1 MESYPLSRLYN
12 KDFKYLQTTTMKITA
27 EDVVIM
33 SLWMQVQKLERELR
47 ENRDYSTKQELSEG
61 GRRLKKD
68 KYRSLLKRYRRAL
81 KKTGRMEEFEHYME
95 LKAERQME
103 EDRMRAYDEREAELN
118 EMWLESYDLI
128 D

>member
-1 MESYPLSRLYN
+1 
-12 KDFKYLQTTTMKITA
+12 
-27 EDVVIM
+27 
-33 SLWMQVQKLERELR
+33 MQVQKLERELR

-103 EDRMRAYDEREAELN
+103 EDRMRAYDERENELN
-118 EMWLESYDLI
+118 EM
-128 D
+128 